1 MAATRNQPARFL
13 TVAISVTLVLI
24 ALAGRPLHLLEHATP
39 TGAAAS
45 AGCACVHHAPVV
57 CHNLPVPSADPQ
69 SQGSPDGDHDH
80 DHDPDRCNVCL
91 TFLLQT
97 LPEAQVAAEQVIPL
111 EVRRILPNDRLLA
124 EVPWSTASARGPPCR

>member
-13 TVAISVTLVLI
+13 SVAISVTLVLI

-39 TGAAAS
+39 TAAVAS

-57 CHNLPVPSADPQ
+57 CHNLPVRSAEPKSPS
-69 SQGSPDGDHDH
+69 SPDG

-91 TFLLQT
+91 TFLLQS
-97 LPEAQVAAEQVIPL
+97 LPEAQVVAEQVIPL

-124 EVPWSTASARGPPCR
+124 EVPWSTASARGPPCK

>member
-1 MAATRNQPARFL
+1 MGTSNAKPARFL
-13 TVAISVTLVLI
+13 SVAISVTLVLI

-39 TGAAAS
+39 TAAVAS

-57 CHNLPVPSADPQ
+57 CHNLPVRSADPK
-69 SQGSPDGDHDH
+69 SPSSPDG

-91 TFLLQT
+91 TFLLQS
-97 LPEAQVAAEQVIPL
+97 LPEAQVVAEQVIPL

-124 EVPWSTASARGPPCR
+124 EVPWSTASARGPPCK

>member
-1 MAATRNQPARFL
+1 MAASNKKSARFL
-13 TVAISVTLVLI
+13 PVAISVTLMLI
-24 ALAGRPLHLLEHATP
+24 ALAGRPLHLLEHATVP
-39 TGAAAS
+39 RGTAS

-57 CHNLPVPSADPQ
+57 CYNLPLQPTNPQTPS
-69 SQGSPDGDHDH
+69 SPDG

-91 TFLLQT
+91 TFLLQS

-124 EVPWSTASARGPPCR
+124 EVPWSTASARGPPAR